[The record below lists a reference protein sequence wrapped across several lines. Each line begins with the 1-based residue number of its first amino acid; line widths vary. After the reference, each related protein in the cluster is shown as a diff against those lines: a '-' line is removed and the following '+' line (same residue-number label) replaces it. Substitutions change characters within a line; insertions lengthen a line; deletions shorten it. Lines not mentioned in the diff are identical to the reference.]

1 MKPFIDANKIDLLLK
16 KTMDAPK
23 TAARS
28 IINASLR
35 LKGLAPE
42 EVAILLN
49 LNDRETI
56 NNLFSVAKKVKE
68 IIYGK
73 RLVIFAPLYI
83 TNFCVN
89 NCLYCG
95 FRCANKELKR
105 KRLTIKEIKEEVI
118 ILEKQGHKRILL
130 EAGEDPLASRIDH
143 LEKVIPAIYATK
155 SGNGE
160 IRRLNVNVA
169 AMSVPH
175 FKRLKK
181 LKIGTY
187 QLFQET
193 YHPGMYKKMHLSGP
207 KSDYIYH
214 LYAMHRAMEG
224 GIDDCGIGALFGLA
238 DHRFEVLAMLYHALE
253 LEKEFGVGP
262 HTISVPRIEPAGNT
276 PLTSHIPH
284 PVSDLEFKKL
294 VAILRLAVPYTGLIL
309 STRESAK
316 MRSEVIGLGISQIS
330 AGSSTVPGGYKRSL
344 NKKKVSGQFSIND
357 NRSLKDVIKDI
368 SKMGYSPSF
377 CTACYRLG
385 RVGKD
390 FMDLAKPGLIGRY
403 CLPNSLLTFKEYL
416 MDYADD
422 GLKKLGYQVIAS
434 HLKDIKDNRVK
445 ENTTKK
451 LQDIEAGKRDL
462 YF

>member
-1 MKPFIDANKIDLLLK
+1 MRSFINEDKIELLLS
-16 KTMDAPK
+16 KTKDASAR
-23 TAARS
+23 AAGD
-28 IINASLR
+28 IIARSLR
-35 LKGLAPE
+35 LKGLSPE
-42 EVAILLN
+42 EAAVLLN
-49 LNDRETI
+49 LKDRKTI
-56 NNLFSVAKKVKE
+56 ERMFQAAKKVKE
-68 IIYGK
+68 LIYGR

-83 TNFCVN
+83 SNYCVN
-89 NCLYCG
+89 NCLYCA
-95 FRCANKELKR
+95 FRCTNRELSR
-105 KRLTIKEIKEEVI
+105 KRLTIDEIKEEVV

-130 EAGEDPLASRIDH
+130 EAGEDPLASRIEH

-155 SGNGE
+155 CGNGE

-193 YHPGMYKKMHLSGP
+193 YHPATYAKMHLSGP
-207 KSDYIYH
+207 KSDYDYH
-214 LYAMHRAMEG
+214 LFAMHRAMEA
-224 GIDDCGIGALFGLA
+224 GIDDVGIGALFGLY
-238 DHRFEVLAMLYHALE
+238 DHRFEVLAMLYHARQ
-253 LEKEFGVGP
+253 LEKDFGVGP
-262 HTISVPRIEPAGNT
+262 HTISVPRIEPAANT
-276 PLTSHIPH
+276 PLTSHAPR

-294 VAILRLAVPYTGLIL
+294 VAILRLAVPYTGMIL

-316 MRSEVIGLGISQIS
+316 MRNEVIGLGISQIS
-330 AGSSTVPGGYKRSL
+330 AGSSTVPGGYKASL
-344 NKKKVSGQFSIND
+344 KKKPAGQFTISD
-357 NRSLKDVIKDI
+357 NRSLAEVIRDI

-390 FMDLAKPGLIGRY
+390 FMDLAKPGLIGKY

-416 MDYADD
+416 ADYADD
-422 GLKKLGYQVIAS
+422 GLKKLGYKVIAQ
-434 HLKDIKDNRVK
+434 HLKDIRDKSVK
-445 ENTTKK
+445 ERTTAR
-451 LQDIEAGKRDL
+451 LRQIEGGERDL